1 MARSAVALNKF
12 LTVRARASTTQVGI
26 YTCPIG
32 VSAIITLCQATN
44 VSEGLNSGTYTITG
58 IHSRTDGGAFK
69 FANGEQIPI
78 NDSMNL
84 LPDGRLALETN
95 DVLYF
100 NSNSNEQ
107 VDIILSVLETARQ

>member
-1 MARSAVALNKF
+1 MAVVALNKF
-12 LTVRARASTTQVGI
+12 LTVRLKATTEVVGI

-32 VSAIITLCQATN
+32 VASIITLCQATN
-44 VSEGLNSGTYTITG
+44 VSEGVDAGTYNITG

-69 FANGEQIPI
+69 FANKEQIPV

-84 LPDGRLALETN
+84 FPDGRLAMETN

-100 NSNSNEQ
+100 NSNSNNKI
-107 VDIILSVLETARQ
+107 DIILSILETAKQ